1 MEYGGKSV
9 TFDRKAVLGKGA
21 TAVVFSG
28 TWGNQNVAIKRG
40 ELPKFNVRE
49 ESTMKA
55 IGHHENVID
64 CFGILKDC
72 DFM

>member
-1 MEYGGKSV
+1 MEYDGKSV

-28 TWGNQNVAIKRG
+28 KWGDQNVAIKRG

-49 ESTMKA
+49 ESSRIT
-55 IGHHENVID
+55 IFIVCIVV
-64 CFGILKDC
+64 
-72 DFM
+72 